1 MNYIWERERRHTT
14 VVCHTHK
21 KRLFLLVFILVRR
34 AESELT
40 LVVLLREVVVLHT
53 IDGLGIRSKKQ

>member
-1 MNYIWERERRHTT
+1 MGEREKAHHSS
-14 VVCHTHK
+14 VSHTHK